1 MAKNAL
7 GRLQR
12 TVSLAEGAKPG
23 LPHIK
28 VVSIDP
34 GSVRVEIQVCMHEWE
49 IQVFSILIFFLFL

>member
-34 GSVRVEIQVCMHEWE
+34 GSVRVEIQVRMRTRK
-49 IQVFSILIFFLFL
+49 IQVFSMLISSSFL